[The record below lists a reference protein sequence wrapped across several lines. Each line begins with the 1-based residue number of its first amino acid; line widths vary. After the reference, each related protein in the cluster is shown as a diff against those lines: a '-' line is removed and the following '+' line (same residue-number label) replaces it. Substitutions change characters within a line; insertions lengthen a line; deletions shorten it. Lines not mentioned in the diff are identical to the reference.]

1 MGSYFI
7 DSIEVRIY
15 DEDTEEIHI
24 LSLNPD
30 AGENGFI
37 RTKPTPTPLDEELT
51 KKIDA
56 IWDIAFK

>member
-1 MGSYFI
+1 MGYYFI

-15 DEDTEEIHI
+15 DEDTDEIHI

-37 RTKPTPTPLDEELT
+37 RTKPTPTPLDAELNEQIET
-51 KKIDA
+51 
-56 IWDIAFK
+56 IWKTAFE